1 MLDNYTN
8 FKYATA
14 MKIKKKELIKYLKN
28 IAQELNEHAADY
40 AKDRDYGE
48 ADACATVSSFLMD
61 DLINGIKYDFSK
73 EAK

>member
-1 MLDNYTN
+1 
-8 FKYATA
+8 
-14 MKIKKKELIKYLKN
+14 MKIKKRELIKYLKN
-28 IAQELNEHAADY
+28 MAQELNEHAADY

-48 ADACATVSSFLMD
+48 ADACAIVSSFLMD